1 MRLTV
6 PDDLA
11 DQYLQALPTRGI
23 LDDTMTRVLTR
34 GLPLIDEGAVVLTR
48 DEASQLAHV
57 LKRPQ
62 LGTAKDILTQAQTLA
77 DLKIGQIRLRLPPA
91 VLAGLKSRAE
101 REGKPLSELMQW
113 AIGELANNLARFA

>member
-34 GLPLIDEGAVVLTR
+34 R
-48 DEASQLAHV
+48 
-57 LKRPQ
+57 
-62 LGTAKDILTQAQTLA
+62 
-77 DLKIGQIRLRLPPA
+77 
-91 VLAGLKSRAE
+91 
-101 REGKPLSELMQW
+101 
-113 AIGELANNLARFA
+113 N